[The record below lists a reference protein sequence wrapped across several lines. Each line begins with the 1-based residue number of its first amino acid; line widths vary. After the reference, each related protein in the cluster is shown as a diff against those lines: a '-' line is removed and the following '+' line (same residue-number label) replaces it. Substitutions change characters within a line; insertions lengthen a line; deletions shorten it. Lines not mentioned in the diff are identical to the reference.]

1 MKFKEWLLNEIS
13 EIVKGPIRLYHGADT
28 GINNENLKRFL
39 QQGALP
45 TGTGWGQGGGFFVWT
60 SLANA
65 KNHAK
70 KRLQREL
77 PSPVRAEGNPMVVI
91 LELPEIDFKNW
102 DLDIEGHAQDIV
114 DYGYRKAPQ
123 LAKLG
128 QVELSPKSKE
138 YLAKSKK
145 GEWEPKPIAFDKV
158 KRNDLGNL
166 GIYANSHLKSFAP
179 STSKYYDPQNDNP
192 ESMQDAEYF
201 APFYYA
207 HQDASKG
214 KHEKIEAWFF
224 KKNYGKKTMLLK
236 YTGQQPLP
244 VSQILVFNGTDWVPS
259 N

>member
-70 KRLQREL
+70 KRVQREL

-145 GEWEPKPIAFDKV
+145 GEWEPKPIAFDRV
-158 KRNDLGNL
+158 KRNIYGNL
-166 GIYANSHLKSFAP
+166 NMYANLHARNFIP
-179 STSKYYDPQNDNP
+179 STSKHYDPENYSP
-192 ESMQDAEYF
+192 ESIGDAEFF